1 MIFSPSTNGNLILLA
16 RARHFGLFATGY
28 VLAGKSF
35 VNYEKPLL
43 APPLL
48 LKPKYLANKGTILNV
63 H

>member
-1 MIFSPSTNGNLILLA
+1 LEKPDT
-16 RARHFGLFATGY
+16 FGFIATGY